1 MKKRICALLAA
12 MLLTGAA
19 ASADG
24 LDFLKP
30 IWMQMMDG
38 GDSAEASIPQD
49 VRVTC
54 ADERLTVEKYGV
66 ILENEHTAEAHIY
79 AVLRNVSG
87 KRLPIQTV
95 QMKAVGANGKALHEE
110 RYVSHLPDVIEP
122 GETMIVSEWMYDFTK
137 DIGKVSGMEITV
149 ETSTRAYTRW
159 TRLDGVRA
167 WREGQYLCV
176 ELTNTTEET
185 LYGAVCGAIL
195 EDADGRS
202 DDAKRIRHGRHGA
215 FAGQQRHLAQKAGGQ
230 RDAGNRHGR
239 ADLRGLGISNRRNIK
254 NRKRAYRFGG
264 SRAIPYRRAKGA

>member
-12 MLLTGAA
+12 LLLTGAA

-54 ADERLTVEKYGV
+54 ADERLTVEQYGV
-66 ILENEHTAEAHIY
+66 ILENEHAAEAHIY

-137 DIGKVSGMEITV
+137 DIGKVSGIEITV

-167 WREGQYLCV
+167 WREGKYLCV

-185 LYGAVCGAIL
+185 LFGAVCGATLETADGQILDMMLQSGYETMDVGIAPKSTVVWRKRL
-195 EDADGRS
+195 EDGATLKLGADTVCE
-202 DDAKRIRHGRHGA
+202 AW
-215 FAGQQRHLAQKAGGQ
+215 
-230 RDAGNRHGR
+230 
-239 ADLRGLGISNRRNIK
+239 
-254 NRKRAYRFGG
+254 AYRVET
-264 SRAIPYRRAKGA
+264 Y

>member
-38 GDSAEASIPQD
+38 GDSAETSIPQD

-54 ADERLTVEKYGV
+54 ADERLTVEQYGV
-66 ILENEHTAEAHIY
+66 ILENEHAAEAHIY

-137 DIGKVSGMEITV
+137 DIGRVSGIEITV

-195 EDADGRS
+195 EDADGRIL
-202 DDAKRIRHGRHGA
+202 DAMMQSA
-215 FAGQQRHLAQKAGGQ
+215 YATE
-230 RDAGNRHGR
+230 DM
-239 ADLRGLGISNRRNIK
+239 GLLP
-254 NRKRAYRFGG
+254 G
-264 SRAIPYRRAKGA
+264 SSVPRPPQTAHTPLP

>member
-12 MLLTGAA
+12 LLLTGAA

-54 ADERLTVEKYGV
+54 ADERLTVEQYGV
-66 ILENEHTAEAHIY
+66 ILENEHAAEAHIY

-95 QMKAVGANGKALHEE
+95 QMKAVSANGKALHEE
-110 RYVSHLPDVIEP
+110 RYVSHLPGVVEP
-122 GETMIVSEWMYDFTK
+122 NGTLLVSEWMYDFTK
-137 DIGKVSGMEITV
+137 DIGKVASIDITV
-149 ETSTRAYTRW
+149 ETDTRAYERW
-159 TRLDGVRA
+159 NRLDGVRA
-167 WREGQYLCV
+167 WQEGQYLYV

-185 LYGAVCGAIL
+185 LFGAVCGATLETADGQILDMMLQSSYETMDVGIAPKSTVVWRKRL
-195 EDADGRS
+195 EDGATLKLGADTVCE
-202 DDAKRIRHGRHGA
+202 AW
-215 FAGQQRHLAQKAGGQ
+215 
-230 RDAGNRHGR
+230 
-239 ADLRGLGISNRRNIK
+239 
-254 NRKRAYRFGG
+254 AYRVET
-264 SRAIPYRRAKGA
+264 Y

>member
-66 ILENEHTAEAHIY
+66 ILENEHAAEAHIY

-137 DIGKVSGMEITV
+137 DIGKVSGIEITV

-176 ELTNTTEET
+176 ELANTTEET
-185 LYGAVCGAIL
+185 LYGAVMQSAYATEDMGLLPGSSVIWRKRL
-195 EDADGRS
+195 EDSATLEIGTGELTCE
-202 DDAKRIRHGRHGA
+202 AW
-215 FAGQQRHLAQKAGGQ
+215 
-230 RDAGNRHGR
+230 
-239 ADLRGLGISNRRNIK
+239 
-254 NRKRAYRFGG
+254 AYR
-264 SRAIPYRRAKGA
+264 IEEI

>member
-12 MLLTGAA
+12 LLLTGAA

-54 ADERLTVEKYGV
+54 ADERLTVEQYGV
-66 ILENEHTAEAHIY
+66 ILENEHAAEAHIY

-137 DIGKVSGMEITV
+137 DIGKVSGIEITV
-149 ETSTRAYTRW
+149 ETSTR
-159 TRLDGVRA
+159 RLHALDAAGRRSRVAGGKIPLR
-167 WREGQYLCV
+167 
-176 ELTNTTEET
+176 
-185 LYGAVCGAIL
+185 GAD
-195 EDADGRS
+195 EHDGRN
-202 DDAKRIRHGRHGA
+202 ALR
-215 FAGQQRHLAQKAGGQ
+215 
-230 RDAGNRHGR
+230 
-239 ADLRGLGISNRRNIK
+239 RGLRRD
-254 NRKRAYRFGG
+254 
-264 SRAIPYRRAKGA
+264 SRRRGPGESSTR

>member
-1 MKKRICALLAA
+1 
-12 MLLTGAA
+12 
-19 ASADG
+19 
-24 LDFLKP
+24 
-30 IWMQMMDG
+30 MMDG

-66 ILENEHTAEAHIY
+66 ILENEHAARGAHLRRFAQRQREA
-79 AVLRNVSG
+79 AA
-87 KRLPIQTV
+87 IQTV

-137 DIGKVSGMEITV
+137 DIGRVSGIEITV

-195 EDADGRS
+195 EDAGRANPRR

-239 ADLRGLGISNRRNIK
+239 ADLRAW
-254 NRKRAYRFGG
+254 AYR
-264 SRAIPYRRAKGA
+264 IEEI

>member
-12 MLLTGAA
+12 LLLTGAA

-66 ILENEHTAEAHIY
+66 ILENEHAAEAHIY

-137 DIGKVSGMEITV
+137 DIGRVSGIEITV
-149 ETSTRAYTRW
+149 ETNTRAYTRW
-159 TRLDGVRA
+159 TRLDGGRGNTSA
-167 WREGQYLCV
+167 W
-176 ELTNTTEET
+176 
-185 LYGAVCGAIL
+185 
-195 EDADGRS
+195 S
-202 DDAKRIRHGRHGA
+202 
-215 FAGQQRHLAQKAGGQ
+215 
-230 RDAGNRHGR
+230 
-239 ADLRGLGISNRRNIK
+239 
-254 NRKRAYRFGG
+254 
-264 SRAIPYRRAKGA
+264 